1 MACDGFF
8 TQLSGIRRGHTRLR
22 DLGLLLFAMKLLLV
36 EDNKK
41 SVFQRIFLVG
51 FFFFS
56 LTVTIAKE
64 FPFLYLWLKQKV

>member
-22 DLGLLLFAMKLLLV
+22 DLGLLLLAMKLLLV
-36 EDNKK
+36 EDNMK

-51 FFFFS
+51 FFFS
-56 LTVTIAKE
+56 S
-64 FPFLYLWLKQKV
+64 Q

>member
-22 DLGLLLFAMKLLLV
+22 GLGLLLFAMKLLSV

-41 SVFQRIFLVG
+41 SVFQRVFLV

-56 LTVTIAKE
+56 TVTVAKE
-64 FPFLYLWLKQKV
+64 FLFLYL

>member
-8 TQLSGIRRGHTRLR
+8 SQLSGIRRGHTRLR
-22 DLGLLLFAMKLLLV
+22 DLGLLFAMKLFLV

-41 SVFQRIFLVG
+41 SVFQRIFLV
-51 FFFFS
+51 FFFFFF